1 MKLSL
6 AHARNQNFKMA
17 ERIKRTSQPPKRLL
31 NEYLPVVD
39 MKKKKKKKSAIQNQL
54 YEIEV
59 VAIDKQ
65 EKKVKIHYKGYG
77 EEADEWRDCREEN
90 MFPFERLEKV
100 FIPGEMSL
108 EDRTN
113 IFHERVY
120 QEINE
125 ETKTKR
131 RAPVN

>member
-1 MKLSL
+1 MEHLNDLVKLSL
-6 AHARNQNFKMA
+6 AHARNQIFKMA

-100 FIPGEMSL
+100 FIQGRGIIYLDSFFSL
-108 EDRTN
+108 FEFQSWN
-113 IFHERVY
+113 
-120 QEINE
+120 
-125 ETKTKR
+125 
-131 RAPVN
+131 